1 MLNTINMCS
10 KLADHMV
17 GLDSD
22 DLLQTLKERK
32 IALYCSEVTQS
43 LLSNNPEFS
52 QLAPHLVRDSI
63 IVVLVIY
70 FIII

>member
-1 MLNTINMCS
+1 MLNIIMCY

-22 DLLQTLKERK
+22 DLLQTLKEHK

-52 QLAPHLVRDSI
+52 HLAPYLVSHST
-63 IVVLVIY
+63 IVILVM
-70 FIII
+70 